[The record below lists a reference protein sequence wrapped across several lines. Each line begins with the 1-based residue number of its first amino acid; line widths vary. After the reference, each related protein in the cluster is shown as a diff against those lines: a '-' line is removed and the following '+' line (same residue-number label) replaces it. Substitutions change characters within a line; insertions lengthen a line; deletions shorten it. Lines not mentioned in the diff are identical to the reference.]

1 MGRDVSKIAVGG
13 YSVGAVSGP
22 DCVVVSVVRGA
33 AELLASWPARVGLS
47 VPFHVGPGCRLA
59 VADELKRTAV
69 AVDGNYT
76 IYSTSTGLVEVYE
89 GTGWSTSRAWGAG
102 AFGVFRRA

>member
-1 MGRDVSKIAVGG
+1 VQYFYRVD
-13 YSVGAVSGP
+13 
-22 DCVVVSVVRGA
+22 RGA

-59 VADELKRTAV
+59 DGLKRAAV

-76 IYSTSTGLVEVYE
+76 IYGTSTGLVEVYV
-89 GTGWSTSRAWGAG
+89 GGRLVYVNAG
-102 AFGVFRRA
+102 AFGVFRRASLRDPGGGLLLGRLAG